1 MTSMAT
7 RTYRADV
14 DGLRGVAIVLVLLF
28 HGTKICP
35 GGFIGVDVF
44 FTISGFLITGLLLDE
59 QQRRGGVRVV
69 DFWIRRIRR
78 LLPAATLMVLATLVA
93 GFVIMFPE
101 DYDALA
107 KSAVA
112 QQLFSSNVYFWRKS
126 GYFDSSAELKPLL
139 HTWSLAV
146 EEQFYVAYPLL
157 LMLLGRLPRHVMA
170 ASLLILAAISLG
182 ISDWGV
188 RAYPQMAFYLLPSR
202 AWEILLGG
210 LICFAPPRLNTRAAN
225 LLAGIGLLG
234 ILFSAWAFNTQTPF
248 PGRAVLLPCVGT
260 ALLIYANSWTKTW
273 AARVLET
280 QPLVFVGLISYSLYH
295 WHWPLLSFLA
305 YLRCGTSLDNVSSG
319 VALALSVV
327 LAVISWRYVET
338 PFRRKDMFPE
348 ANRLLIAAAAAVS
361 MVLVAS
367 AAIVMRHGV
376 PERIRP
382 QAIAYASTKQRDS
395 RAWPPQNVTIEE
407 IKTGRLPRFGAETGD
422 ITCLVWGD
430 SHARRLIPGID
441 AACKTHGVR
450 GFDATHPGTA
460 PILDFFS
467 ITPHGLNDRAP
478 AFNRAVVDFALARQ
492 IDVVFVSCIWSKH
505 ARTPL
510 FESRLRKTIGECAD
524 AGIEVVI
531 VRDVAAF
538 KNHADPTMQLA
549 LAVQL
554 GSDVSSFGVPLTDYL
569 KRNERPNK
577 ILDSLVADNVSV
589 FDPSPAFVDDT
600 GLWRA
605 EYGGDS
611 MYSDDH
617 HLSVAG
623 SLRLQPLFEALF
635 DRLLPLAEQPE
646 DAP

>member
-1 MTSMAT
+1 
-7 RTYRADV
+7 V
-14 DGLRGVAIVLVLLF
+14 
-28 HGTKICP
+28 
-35 GGFIGVDVF
+35 
-44 FTISGFLITGLLLDE
+44 
-59 QQRRGGVRVV
+59 
-69 DFWIRRIRR
+69 
-78 LLPAATLMVLATLVA
+78 
-93 GFVIMFPE
+93 
-101 DYDALA
+101 
-107 KSAVA
+107 
-112 QQLFSSNVYFWRKS
+112 
-126 GYFDSSAELKPLL
+126 
-139 HTWSLAV
+139 
-146 EEQFYVAYPLL
+146 
-157 LMLLGRLPRHVMA
+157 
-170 ASLLILAAISLG
+170 
-182 ISDWGV
+182 
-188 RAYPQMAFYLLPSR
+188 
-202 AWEILLGG
+202 
-210 LICFAPPRLNTRAAN
+210 
-225 LLAGIGLLG
+225 
-234 ILFSAWAFNTQTPF
+234 
-248 PGRAVLLPCVGT
+248 PCVST
-260 ALLIYANSWTKTW
+260 ALLIYANSRTKTW
-273 AARVLET
+273 AGRILET
-280 QPLVFVGLISYSLYH
+280 QPVVFVGLISYSLYL

-305 YLRCGTSLDNVSSG
+305 YLRCGASLDNLSSG
-319 VALALSVV
+319 VALVLSAV
-327 LAVISWRYVET
+327 LAVISWKYVET

-348 ANRLLIAAAAAVS
+348 ANRLLIAAVAAVS
-361 MVLVAS
+361 MVITVS
-367 AAIVMRHGV
+367 FAIVMRHGL
-376 PERIRP
+376 PERISP

-478 AFNRAVVDFALARQ
+478 AFNRAVVDFALARH
-492 IDVVFVSCIWSKH
+492 IDIVFVSCIWSRH

-510 FESRLRKTIGECAD
+510 FESCLRKTIRECAD
-524 AGIEVVI
+524 AGINVVI

-538 KNHADPTMQLA
+538 TNHADPTMQLA

-569 KRNERPNK
+569 KKNERPNK

-605 EYGGDS
+605 EHGGDS

-623 SLRLQPLFEALF
+623 SLRLQPLFEALL
-635 DRLLPLAEQPE
+635 DRLLPPAEQSE
-646 DAP
+646 YAP